1 MSIYYSNE
9 VIAQRWGDVLAVK
22 NADYNGGY
30 EFSAFQWYR
39 NGAPID
45 GATSSVYYLP
55 DGLDVSDEY
64 SVLLTRASDGVSIM
78 TCVAEL
84 FDFSAEEDDRIIIF
98 NAESDVAVESSSR
111 ARMKIWTSNG
121 VLVEEMMI
129 ENGYNLVGKQI
140 LNGVYLFEFIF
151 EDGLREIKQVI
162 F

>member
-1 MSIYYSNE
+1 
-9 VIAQRWGDVLAVK
+9 
-22 NADYNGGY
+22 
-30 EFSAFQWYR
+30 
-39 NGAPID
+39 
-45 GATSSVYYLP
+45 
-55 DGLDVSDEY
+55 
-64 SVLLTRASDGVSIM
+64 M

>member
-1 MSIYYSNE
+1 MEKFYLF
-9 VIAQRWGDVLAVK
+9 VAVAGTTVFVVQFLMTIA
-22 NADYNGGY
+22 
-30 EFSAFQWYR
+30 
-39 NGAPID
+39 
-45 GATSSVYYLP
+45 
-55 DGLDVSDEY
+55 GL
-64 SVLLTRASDGVSIM
+64 
-78 TCVAEL
+78 
-84 FDFSAEEDDRIIIF
+84 